1 MDKLKE
7 VDELATLIAI
17 ETSGKEKV
25 NSYSIAD
32 LVIRLGYTRHPEKKD
47 INTNPNPNTPNGS
60 GHSGP
65 CQEGCQCDIARAF
78 SAPSPRY
85 SDKQLDAIVDK
96 IRESDSPYPQIPS
109 NGVEYRR
116 GFIDGIEEY
125 KKKAPSVDMD
135 VIEALCKVRNILI
148 RLKKNNPME
157 LQIIGICE
165 EILSKYPMKPQSTT

>member
-125 KKKAPSVDMD
+125 KKKAPSLED
-135 VIEALCKVRNILI
+135 IRQKLLTFRNLELTYGFERVKELAISI
-148 RLKKNNPME
+148 RDLMTR
-157 LQIIGICE
+157 E
-165 EILSKYPMKPQSTT
+165 E